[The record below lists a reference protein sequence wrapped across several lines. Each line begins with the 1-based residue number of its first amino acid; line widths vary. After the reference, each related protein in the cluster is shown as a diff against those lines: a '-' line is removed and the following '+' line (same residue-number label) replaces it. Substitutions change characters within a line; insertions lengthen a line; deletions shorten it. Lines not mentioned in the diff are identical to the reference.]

1 MTSFRRSAFVDFL
14 LLEPDPGPDVWDGL
28 QPSSSKSQFWKAN
41 TSFTQNAQSGFDS
54 FLDTKGYVGHE
65 IQAPSMVSALLFGTG
80 LAAVGAGA
88 YFFTRPP
95 PAEATGATGATGA
108 LTASHGSQMTAILHQ
123 EARRHHFAEGAKMGP
138 HRRPG
143 SGGTKRGIMT
153 QPETVALC
161 CICWSVKTGTEHLLV
176 ANWWRVRK
184 TTQNLA
190 MPCKAGKAWKAKRSN
205 KWFSTRPSFSEE
217 ETKRSNRSSKLTRV
231 GMYSANL
238 TPADTR
244 NVWKINALWEL
255 G

>member
-1 MTSFRRSAFVDFL
+1 MRLQDLQAISTTKQSRLRIWNTSDFPSPTCQRKQKEITTLWHNRRNL
-14 LLEPDPGPDVWDGL
+14 MELDGTWTT
-28 QPSSSKSQFWKAN
+28 SKSMQKQPVTNHAIRCDPWDPLR
-41 TSFTQNAQSGFDS
+41 SMGSMRSG
-54 FLDTKGYVGHE
+54 
-65 IQAPSMVSALLFGTG
+65 
-80 LAAVGAGA
+80 
-88 YFFTRPP
+88 
-95 PAEATGATGATGA
+95 ATGATGATGA